1 MNALTTAAES
11 WAEENPGYFYLGHT
25 IKDGLIAL
33 LFEYPE
39 TETERQ
45 VRLFDEELGISDFSV
60 GNSLLKGQISPKGE
74 EGGNEG

>member
-39 TETERQ
+39 SEAEKQ
-45 VRLFDEELGISDFSV
+45 IRLFEASE
-60 GNSLLKGQISPKGE
+60 GQS
-74 EGGNEG
+74 EG

>member
-39 TETERQ
+39 SEAEKQ
-45 VRLFDEELGISDFSV
+45 IRLFE
-60 GNSLLKGQISPKGE
+60 GQ
-74 EGGNEG
+74 EGQSEG